1 MTGAQLLD
9 HVVLAVIDDRPTV
22 RLPKQPPEV
31 HEAALEELSRRYR
44 VALESPGGDAEEAER
59 LRSLTIARLSELAVA
74 HEATL
79 GQRFNRVA
87 RAEAIAELRS
97 LVDLVDPETLPGST
111 SLLSLITLLGQI
123 GKQLEACRMS
133 GITTLGELQAALRGE
148 P

>member
-1 MTGAQLLD
+1 MTGAELLD
-9 HVVLAVIDDRPTV
+9 CVVEDVIAERPTSPI
-22 RLPKQPPEV
+22 RKQPPEV

-87 RAEAIAELRS
+87 RAEAVAEFRAV
-97 LVDLVDPETLPGST
+97 VDLVDPETLPGST

-123 GKQLEACRMS
+123 SRQLEACRMA
-133 GITTLGELQAALRGE
+133 GIGTLGELQAALRGE
-148 P
+148 S